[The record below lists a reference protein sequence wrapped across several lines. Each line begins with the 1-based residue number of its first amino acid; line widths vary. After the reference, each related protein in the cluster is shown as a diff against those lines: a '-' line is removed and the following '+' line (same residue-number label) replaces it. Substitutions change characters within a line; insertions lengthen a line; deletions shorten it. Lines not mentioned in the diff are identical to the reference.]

1 MPVLEPKLNTVYAC
15 LTPIR
20 GAQRWARGWA
30 FRSRVMDRKV
40 VSVKGGSVSV
50 YLMDVGRTVSTTSRA
65 LHELDAAYG
74 QVAPL
79 ARHCVLAAV
88 EVPPTGE
95 WAAESRKCFE
105 ELVGDEQCR
114 ASVVLRDAQ
123 NRLAVFLYREGDED
137 VSVNEMMLN
146 EGWGRLE
153 ASAYS
158 RYKGSED
165 ILNSMKNYQQD
176 AKEDRVGIFQYGDIG
191 FENDK

>member
-1 MPVLEPKLNTVYAC
+1 M
-15 LTPIR
+15 
-20 GAQRWARGWA
+20 G
-30 FRSRVMDRKV
+30 RKV

-50 YLMDVGRTVSTTSRA
+50 YLMDVGRTVSTTPRA

-79 ARHCVLAAV
+79 ARRCVLAAV

-105 ELVGDEQCR
+105 ELVGGEQCR

-191 FENDK
+191 VENDK

>member
-1 MPVLEPKLNTVYAC
+1 M
-15 LTPIR
+15 
-20 GAQRWARGWA
+20 
-30 FRSRVMDRKV
+30 
-40 VSVKGGSVSV
+40 VSVKANGVSV
-50 YLMDVGRTVSTTSRA
+50 YLLDVGRTVSTTSRA
-65 LHELDAAYG
+65 LHELDAACA

-95 WAAESRKCFE
+95 WAAESTKCFE
-105 ELVGDEQCR
+105 ELAGDEQCR

-158 RYKGSED
+158 RFKGSED

>member
-105 ELVGDEQCR
+105 ELAGDEQCR

-123 NRLAVFLYREGDED
+123 NRLSVFLYREGDED